1 MYGLSAALPMS
12 NIGRFCLSTIW
23 MRRPSGVRSSSSWS
37 LNGSSA
43 WLLLM
48 ASSSSRFSASSC
60 CCSRSRSV
68 CGIGLAVC
76 WDWNGSLLLPREMSV
91 APPSLIIEVL
101 APPGPAMP
109 GAGVEL
115 CPTSGLGLR
124 KYSEMAARSGL
135 VVAAISHSTR
145 KNAII
150 AVTKSA

>member
-1 MYGLSAALPMS
+1 MS

-23 MRRPSGVRSSSSWS
+23 MRRPSGVMSSSSWS

-48 ASSSSRFSASSC
+48 ASSSSCFSSSSRRF
-60 CCSRSRSV
+60 SRSRSS
-68 CGIGLAVC
+68 AVTDFC
-76 WDWNGSLLLPREMSV
+76 WFWNGSELLPREMSV

-109 GAGVEL
+109 GDGVL
-115 CPTSGLGLR
+115 LLPSSVLGLR

-135 VVAAISHSTR
+135 LVVASSHITR
-145 KNAII
+145 KKAII